1 MADVADGENGTIVP
15 QIGAGVSRASPM
27 LASMTWLSGR
37 VAFLTVLSGL
47 VAVHLVAVTFAALP
61 PNRYSN
67 AVEPSTGYL
76 GAYFAQNWRLFAPNP
91 VAQDREVRFQVAYT
105 DEAGDVV
112 QSEWIDWTSIELD
125 LVREKIVGGRAG
137 YITNKMTSSLS
148 SRYQALDDAQQ
159 EAIDR
164 TDDEDPPSWDDLEE
178 QLAGVPSAQR
188 SSFLRYERAVV
199 RLGSD
204 IAAERMPD
212 ADLVSIRYSIAQQGV
227 TPYSARTGSAAER
240 EDARPNLTERLSGW
254 RTPVVGPADERDSVG
269 DFDARH
275 R

>member
-1 MADVADGENGTIVP
+1 
-15 QIGAGVSRASPM
+15 M
-27 LASMTWLSGR
+27 LSTMTWLSGR

-61 PNRYSN
+61 PNRYSD

-91 VAQDREVRFQVAYT
+91 VAQDRGIRFQAAYT

-112 QSEWIDWTSIELD
+112 QSEWIDWTEVELD

-148 SRYQALDDAQQ
+148 SRYQGLDAAQQ
-159 EAIDR
+159 QSIDR
-164 TDDEDPPSWDDLEE
+164 TDDEAPPTWDELET
-178 QLAGVPSAQR
+178 QLATLPAQQR
-188 SSFLRYERAVV
+188 AAFLRYERAVV

-204 IAAERMPD
+204 VLAERMPD
-212 ADLVSIRYSIAQQGV
+212 ADLVAIRYAVAQQGV
-227 TPYSARTGSAAER
+227 TPYADRTGTAAER
-240 EDARPNLTERLSGW
+240 EAARPNLVERFSGW
-254 RTPVVGPADERDSVG
+254 RTPVVGPADERASVG

-275 R
+275 Q